1 MDLGLKG
8 KTALVTGAS
17 EGIGSAVAR
26 SLAEEGVRVA
36 ICARTEATLKKTAAE
51 IARAT
56 GMEIVPIPAD
66 LRSLAGCQGVVA
78 QAAERLGGIDIL
90 VNNAGASAFG
100 AFVDLPDDA
109 FVDAINGKLLGYI
122 RCAKAVI
129 PHMQRRGGGTIVNI
143 TGTTQ
148 QAVPLHTPGSAC
160 NAAIRMFSKELSME
174 LGPLNIRVNSVA
186 PGRIQTARAD
196 RLLEANAAAQGTSR
210 DVVLGQLVKTIPS
223 GRVGTI
229 DDIADAVC
237 FLVSKRATY
246 VGMFAGV
253 AANVFSGRLRWYD
266 SILGLLVVVGAAWMI
281 RGHEMHAAEQ
291 TLIAKGD
298 VRLLGVVGAFSGLVV
313 GLVGLVLAG
322 VATRLALY
330 ARSRTVPPGEYYGLA
345 AAPWL
350 AVGGL
355 VGFALGAAASRSFGV
370 RLALP

>member
-8 KTALVTGAS
+8 KMALVTGAS

-26 SLAEEGVRVA
+26 KLAEEGVRVA
-36 ICARTEATLKKTAAE
+36 ICARTEGKLKKTAAE
-51 IARAT
+51 ISRAT

-66 LRSLAGCQGVVA
+66 LRSLVGCQGFVA

-148 QAVPLHTPGSAC
+148 QAIPLHTPGSAC

-196 RLLEANAAAQGTSR
+196 RLLEASAAAQGTSP
-210 DVVLGQLVKTIPS
+210 DVLLSQLVKTIPS
-223 GRVGTI
+223 GRMGTI

-237 FLVSKRATY
+237 FLVSERASY
-246 VGMFAGV
+246 ING
-253 AANVFSGRLRWYD
+253 AA
-266 SILGLLVVVGAAWMI
+266 LVVDGS
-281 RGHEMHAAEQ
+281 
-291 TLIAKGD
+291 KS
-298 VRLLGVVGAFSGLVV
+298 VVI
-313 GLVGLVLAG
+313 
-322 VATRLALY
+322 
-330 ARSRTVPPGEYYGLA
+330 
-345 AAPWL
+345 
-350 AVGGL
+350 
-355 VGFALGAAASRSFGV
+355 
-370 RLALP
+370 

>member
-8 KTALVTGAS
+8 RIALVTGAS

-26 SLAEEGVRVA
+26 KLAEEGVRVA
-36 ICARTEATLKKTAAE
+36 ICARTEATLKGTAAK

-66 LRSLAGCQGVVA
+66 LRGLAGCQRVVE
-78 QAAERLGGIDIL
+78 QAAERLGGLDIL
-90 VNNAGASAFG
+90 INNAGASAFG

-148 QAVPLHTPGSAC
+148 QAVALHTPGSAC

-186 PGRIQTARAD
+186 PGRIQTARAE
-196 RLLEANAAAQGTSR
+196 RLLEATAAAQATSR
-210 DVVLGQLVKTIPS
+210 DVLLAQLVKTIPS

-237 FLVSKRATY
+237 FLVSERASY
-246 VGMFAGV
+246 VNG
-253 AANVFSGRLRWYD
+253 AA
-266 SILGLLVVVGAAWMI
+266 LVVDGS
-281 RGHEMHAAEQ
+281 
-291 TLIAKGD
+291 KS
-298 VRLLGVVGAFSGLVV
+298 VVI
-313 GLVGLVLAG
+313 
-322 VATRLALY
+322 
-330 ARSRTVPPGEYYGLA
+330 
-345 AAPWL
+345 
-350 AVGGL
+350 
-355 VGFALGAAASRSFGV
+355 
-370 RLALP
+370 